1 MNKFNKVEQA
11 RKFLTVNPNI
21 RVADLSKRLGVTKPY
36 AYTLVAKAKK
46 LLANEHARGE
56 PPQLSEVIHALAEGR
71 VKVRM
76 QGNRPE
82 NWETVA
88 VTSNGQSIL
97 AGGPTE
103 EELNADS
110 VNHPPHYKVGGIE
123 TIDFIEAK
131 GLGYHLGNVI
141 KYVTRAD
148 HKDNKLEDLRKAQW
162 YLTRAIERVKG

>member
-1 MNKFNKVEQA
+1 MNKVNKVEQA
-11 RKFLTVNPNI
+11 QKLLTVNPNI
-21 RVADLSKRLGVTKPY
+21 RVADLSKRLGVTRPY

-46 LLANEHARGE
+46 LLANEHA
-56 PPQLSEVIHALAEGR
+56 
-71 VKVRM
+71 
-76 QGNRPE
+76 QGSRPE
-82 NWETVA
+82 
-88 VTSNGQSIL
+88 
-97 AGGPTE
+97 
-103 EELNADS
+103 NADS

-141 KYVTRAD
+141 KYVTRSD